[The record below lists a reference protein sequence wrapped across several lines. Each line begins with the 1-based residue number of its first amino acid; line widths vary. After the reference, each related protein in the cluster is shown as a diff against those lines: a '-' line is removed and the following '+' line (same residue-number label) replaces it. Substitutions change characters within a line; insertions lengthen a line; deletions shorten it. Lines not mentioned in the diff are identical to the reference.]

1 MRRRNSYNNEEWETS
16 IPEQYCYQPI
26 APCPSLTRGCCF
38 FLYSGESL
46 HKGYEQL
53 VNPAILK
60 NSIEQWRLE
69 TIFTPAVRTKRIS
82 DVYPLIDV
90 VEDNGRSQ
98 VMLEWSEIHPPDFV
112 AEKFLTVEVVGYPDS
127 MEQHSM
133 QVKQC
138 YSDTD
143 DGAVLDVCHYYQTY
157 QTIRNLVE
165 VLTKIKSQFWNY
177 DLDTV
182 SSIKNLLEIPDS
194 AQTVVSNLSSTSK
207 MNSFWSVGNPDA
219 AIHWCFRAYWGMA

>member
-1 MRRRNSYNNEEWETS
+1 
-16 IPEQYCYQPI
+16 
-26 APCPSLTRGCCF
+26 
-38 FLYSGESL
+38 
-46 HKGYEQL
+46 
-53 VNPAILK
+53 
-60 NSIEQWRLE
+60 
-69 TIFTPAVRTKRIS
+69 
-82 DVYPLIDV
+82 
-90 VEDNGRSQ
+90 
-98 VMLEWSEIHPPDFV
+98 MLEWSEIHPPDFV